1 MRVVRAFALDAQR
14 HLSLFGRY
22 PSLLAVPDKWQSWI
36 LGGRLAGARIVRQWR
51 PHAIM
56 STYPI
61 ASAHVIG
68 AWLSRK
74 FGLPWLADLRD
85 PMAQDEYPTDLRVR
99 RAYLAIERT
108 IFSKA
113 DRVTVTT
120 PGTAALYAERYPDY
134 PRERLI
140 TIPNGF
146 DPAAFPSGAPTAPET
161 AAADGRK
168 LQLLHSGLL
177 YPKERNPA
185 AFFAALT
192 ELRAEGRIH
201 PQDVTFDFRGNG
213 HDARYRPEVERLG
226 LSDLVKLLPPVTHA
240 EALAEIGAADA
251 CMIFQSS
258 SCNQQI
264 PAKIYEY
271 LYSRKPILALTDPIG
286 DTGQLLASLQVP
298 WVTPLDEKDLIKK
311 SLVAFLAQLRNRSLA
326 LPAMD
331 EVLRY
336 SRQSLTRELATTLD
350 EMTVARAA

>member
-1 MRVVRAFALDAQR
+1 MRVVRAFALDTQR

-22 PSLLAVPDKWQSWI
+22 PSLLAVPDKWASWI
-36 LGGRLAGARIVRQWR
+36 LGGKLSGARVIREWR

-68 AWLSRK
+68 AALSRR

-99 RAYLAIERT
+99 RAYVEIERT
-108 IFSKA
+108 IFSRA

-120 PGTAALYAERYPDY
+120 PGTAALYAQRYPEY
-134 PRERLI
+134 PRARLI

-146 DPAAFPSGAPTAPET
+146 DPAAFPDGAPGVAQTG
-161 AAADGRK
+161 AAGRK

-185 AFFAALT
+185 AFFAAVA
-192 ELRAEGRIH
+192 ELRDEGRIRA
-201 PQDVTFDFRGNG
+201 QDVTFDFRGNG
-213 HDARYRPEVERLG
+213 HDARYRPDVERLG
-226 LSDLVKLLPPVTHA
+226 LSELVQLLPPVTHA
-240 EALAEIGAADA
+240 EALAEIRDADA

-271 LYSRKPILALTDPIG
+271 LYSRKPILALTDPVG

-298 WVTPLDEKDLIKK
+298 WVTPLDDKDLIKK
-311 SLVAFLAQLRNRSLA
+311 SLCAFLEQLRNGSLA
-326 LPAMD
+326 LPAMN

-336 SRQSLTRELATTLD
+336 SRQSLTRDLAATLD
-350 EMTVARAA
+350 GMTIARAA